1 MAKLRHREGMTH
13 VRGVTVSMADAWEL
27 LANQISILCD
37 GWSERR
43 EYAVRVNLHIEMR
56 VETVTHESLI
66 TQLQTLTQP
75 LIRPKDNNGGGG
87 GGKPGSKPPG
97 AFQSAALL
105 DELYCY
111 ANSVIFEWQAWSYSQ
126 RNMRGPSVL
135 RHLHESS
142 ATRTTEEVS
151 EVSWNLA
158 QFIRKAKC
166 LTGHDAPT
174 RAFDATVCGECGGQ
188 LRIAID
194 NVGGVFCA
202 GTPSTTP
209 CGTRYSNEDVIRLAM
224 EAQ

>member
-1 MAKLRHREGMTH
+1 MTH
-13 VRGVTVSMADAWEL
+13 VRGVTASMSNAWEL
-27 LANQISILCD
+27 LRQQVSILCD

-43 EYAVRVNLHIEMR
+43 EYAVRVNSHIEMR
-56 VETVTHESLI
+56 VETITHESLI
-66 TQLQTLTQP
+66 TQLANMTQP

-105 DELYCY
+105 DELRSY
-111 ANSVIFEWQAWSYSQ
+111 ANGVIFEWQAISYGDDV
-126 RNMRGPSVL
+126 RGICSML
-135 RHLHESS
+135 RHVHKSS
-142 ATRTTEEVS
+142 AVRTEREVS
-151 EVSWNLA
+151 EVSWHLA
-158 QFIRKAKC
+158 SYIRQAKC
-166 LTGHDAPT
+166 LTGHEAPT

-202 GTPSTTP
+202 GTPTTTA

-224 EAQ
+224 EAM